1 MDLQRQRAHPLL
13 PGVQVGATASAALIS
28 ILFIMVTIVAVIMR
42 LRHRDILP
50 AV

>member
-1 MDLQRQRAHPLL
+1 MDLQRQRAHSLL
-13 PGVQVGATASAALIS
+13 PGVQVGATAAALIS
-28 ILFIMVTIVAVIMR
+28 ILFIMVTTVVVIMR